1 MKLPKHLLPAGL
13 VALALLL
20 PDLASAQGDPFS
32 AGAQWFV
39 GGPARGVAMVAVL
52 ALGVAMWVFR
62 ASLGILGMVL
72 GGGLVIANA
81 AVAVGWM
88 GF

>member
-1 MKLPKHLLPAGL
+1 MSNLVRRRGTLDIVDTAVGVGVGIVAAVILLK
-13 VALALLL
+13 
-20 PDLASAQGDPFS
+20 
-32 AGAQWFV
+32 
-39 GGPARGVAMVAVL
+39 
-52 ALGVAMWVFR
+52 
-62 ASLGILGMVL
+62 ILGMVL